1 MLRRRPDYDGL
12 ILCRL
17 EAEIF
22 EASLTYFS
30 GSSEIFIRRF
40 SHSSLADS
48 FDAKS
53 LSRTGDSVWKCLDGL
68 KKEYGDIRYG
78 KEKFS
83 PEEMYWIG
91 YIHRFFCLSYGV
103 SSLEAFKILKA
114 ADLRKVYSPY
124 HSLDCAAAIERM
136 LESRGRTLNQ
146 EELEEKVKS
155 IYRRM
160 LKEETGNKRFAPETT
175 ARKTKQAN
183 AR

>member
-1 MLRRRPDYDGL
+1 M
-12 ILCRL
+12 
-17 EAEIF
+17 
-22 EASLTYFS
+22 
-30 GSSEIFIRRF
+30 
-40 SHSSLADS
+40 ADS

-53 LSRTGDSVWKCLDGL
+53 LSRTGDSVSKCLDGL
-68 KKEYGDIRYG
+68 KKEYGDMRYG

-114 ADLRKVYSPY
+114 AVLRKVFYPY
-124 HSLDCAAAIERM
+124 HSLDCADAIERM
-136 LESRGRTLNQ
+136 LESRGRTLDQ
-146 EELEEKVKS
+146 KELEEKVKS

-160 LKEETGNKRFAPETT
+160 LKEEVRNKRFAREAT
-175 ARKTKQAN
+175 ARKKQAN